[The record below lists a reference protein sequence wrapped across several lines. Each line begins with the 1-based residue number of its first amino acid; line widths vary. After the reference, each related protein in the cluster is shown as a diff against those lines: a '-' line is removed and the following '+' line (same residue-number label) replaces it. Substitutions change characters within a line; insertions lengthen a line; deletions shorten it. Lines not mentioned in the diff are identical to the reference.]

1 VEYDFNILRFVEH
14 NYGIAEGALTFADR
28 RATND
33 LSKFFKLTQAPR
45 LFQHIRAPKGADYFL
60 HDRTPMEPPDTD

>member
-28 RATND
+28 RAT
-33 LSKFFKLTQAPR
+33 
-45 LFQHIRAPKGADYFL
+45 KGADYFL
-60 HDRTPMEPPDTD
+60 HDRTTMEPPDTD